1 MDKLIKKNIRKN
13 KNKLQEEY
21 MKKEI
26 EEMKQKQR
34 KVELTQ
40 RNQEVRQINASKIN
54 NKGDLTHTVFFNV
67 QKRRLIAV

>member
-1 MDKLIKKNIRKN
+1 
-13 KNKLQEEY
+13 

-67 QKRRLIAV
+67 